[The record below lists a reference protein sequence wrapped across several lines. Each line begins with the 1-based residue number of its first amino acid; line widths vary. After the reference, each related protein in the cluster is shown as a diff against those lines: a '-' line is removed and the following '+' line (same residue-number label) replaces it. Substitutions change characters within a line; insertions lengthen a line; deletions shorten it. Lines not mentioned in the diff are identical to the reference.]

1 MDDKRAAG
9 VCCSPGCGDPVSADA
24 PVPLCERHLA
34 AAADWAGAVFGVEDV
49 LPSPCLACGSR
60 VGVRYPSGWVCASC
74 EWVHGEVPEETV
86 LRARVN
92 VVYYLRLD
100 TRIKIGT
107 TGNLGQRMR
116 RLWHDELVAIE
127 PGDRLLERSR
137 HEQFARYRLGP
148 SEWFERSPE
157 IADHVARLSLGAG
170 DPWALYARWVSES
183 IAALG

>member
-1 MDDKRAAG
+1 MDDKRAAR
-9 VCCSPGCGDPVSADA
+9 VCWSPGCDGAVAADA
-24 PVPLCERHLA
+24 PVVLCERHLA
-34 AAADWAGAVFGVEDV
+34 VAADWAGAIFGVEDV

-60 VGVRYPSGWVCASC
+60 VGVRYPSGWVCAIC
-74 EWVHGEVPEETV
+74 EWVQGEVPEETG

-127 PGDRLLERSR
+127 SGDRVLEQSR
-137 HEQFARYRLGP
+137 HEQFAQYRLGS
-148 SEWFERSPE
+148 SEWFDLSPE
-157 IADHVARLSLGAG
+157 IADHVRRLSIGAG

-183 IAALG
+183 IAAHG